1 MKLIGKFT
9 SKVSVLLLTVAL
21 NIASAKILNNVFPK
35 NDWLGHKVMK
45 AIFSFIPKRA
55 NYHFVFY
62 I

>member
-35 NDWLGHKVMK
+35 MIGY
-45 AIFSFIPKRA
+45 AIKL
-55 NYHFVFY
+55 
-62 I
+62 